1 MNIGID
7 VSLTSYTNKTGI
19 GTYTVNIL
27 KSLAELDKINNY
39 TIYSI
44 YHDNDIQAICRGNF
58 KFRLMTDLIPMH
70 IHKTPWFSWTADCY
84 LIMPLRL
91 KQDRIDTYLSMFSTL
106 PFIGADKNI
115 TMVYDLTPILLKDA
129 YPLIFKAVFYLQL
142 LHAINKANKIVTIS
156 QYTRNDIVNF
166 LGVKP
171 DKVEI
176 IYPGYDSSMFNI
188 LGKKADIDIV
198 KNRYGIHGNYILSAC
213 SLEPKKN
220 IVRLIKAFKYL
231 CDRYNINHKLV
242 IVGKRTWH
250 DESIIT
256 EITRSDKTIFTDY
269 IPTRDLSLLMQGA
282 DVFVFPSL
290 HEGFG
295 LPPIEAMACGT
306 PVITSNVTSLPE
318 AVGKAGLQVD
328 PYSIEDIAQAIYWV
342 IKSESLRSEMSGL
355 GLENCQRF
363 NTDQSA
369 LKLLNIL
376 NGG

>member
-7 VSLTSYTNKTGI
+7 VSPASFTNKTGV
-19 GTYTVNIL
+19 GTYIVNIL
-27 KSLAELDKINNY
+27 KSLTELDKVNNY
-39 TIYSI
+39 TIYSL
-44 YHDNDIQAICRGNF
+44 YHDNDIQAMCCGNF
-58 KFRLMTDLIPMH
+58 KLRLMTDLIP
-70 IHKTPWFSWTADCY
+70 IRKTPWLSWTADLY

-91 KQDRIDTYLSMFSTL
+91 KKDRIDTYLSMFSIL

-115 TMVYDLTPILLKDA
+115 TVVYDLTPIMLKDA
-129 YPLIFKAVFYLQL
+129 CSMSFKTTFCLQL
-142 LHAINKANKIVTIS
+142 LHAINKANKIITIS
-156 QYTRNDIVNF
+156 QYSRNEIINF
-166 LGVKP
+166 FSVKP

-176 IYPGYDSSMFNI
+176 VYPGYDSSMFNTS
-188 LGKKADIDIV
+188 GKKADIDTV
-198 KNRYGIHGNYILSAC
+198 KNRYGIQGDYILSVS

-220 IVRLIKAFKYL
+220 IIRLIKAFKYL

-242 IVGKRTWH
+242 IAGKRVWH
-250 DESIIT
+250 DELIIN
-256 EITRSDKTIFTDY
+256 EVSRSDRIMFTDY

-318 AVGKAGLQVD
+318 AVGKAGLQID
-328 PYSIEDIAQAIYWV
+328 PYSIEDIAQAIYRV
-342 IKSESLRSEMSGL
+342 IKSESLCSEMSGL